1 MPSSG
6 LRTARYGDER
16 WLEILVDEPLL
27 LKMPLVRHGNALTDR
42 RGGDD
47 VEELVG
53 GMRRLGS
60 ARARVMT
67 QIAVSGAG
75 VEFGATTLF
84 SDVTFTIAAG
94 ERWGVVGRNGTGK
107 TTLFKLMTGELAP
120 TRGAVSRQTG
130 LSLSL
135 LGQHRDFG
143 DGDDGL
149 GGSGRPVRRAS
160 RARAIARRAGRTRWP
175 TSAMRRHCRDTGAI
189 WSGSSVRVATPSLR
203 ASTPCCRGSA
213 SIRPARAASRST
225 QLSGGE
231 RGRVGLARQLV
242 APSDILLLDEP
253 TNHLDLETTQWLEE
267 YLQELDRT
275 VVLVS
280 HDRAFLAA
288 VVDHVL
294 HFEGGYGDAIRR
306 QLRGVRPAAAGAAA
320 VAAARVRQAAEGRS
334 RARRTT
340 SRATSPARTPS
351 RRRGV
356 ARGSNAFRGSA
367 RRSARKERMALRL
380 DVAERGGDQVAVAE
394 NVTTARAGA
403 DADRAVQRPSD
414 ARRSA
419 GDHRSER
426 RGQVHAAARAGR
438 RARAGRGRAASRQ
451 ARFASAYYDQQLE
464 QVPLD
469 KTLYDVIADLR
480 PQWERR
486 LVQGHLG
493 RFGFSG
499 DEVQR
504 RAATLSGGE
513 RARVAL
519 AMLMLTHA
527 NLLVL
532 DEPTNHLDVES
543 IEVLEDAIEGYE
555 GTVILV
561 SHDRAMLRAIASKV
575 WVLHERH
582 ITEFD
587 GSFAEWE
594 VVSEERAHA
603 ASVRASEELALRRV
617 DGEEAHGAARGAPSR
632 PDPRRQLRQARE
644 RAERAEREVAELEAE
659 VSALTATLDD
669 PELYTR
675 PGGVE
680 EANRLG
686 ARLESVRVAA
696 RPRARD
702 VGAGDGF
709 ARIARAR
716 DDPFSL
722 MEIIP

>member
-1 MPSSG
+1 
-6 LRTARYGDER
+6 
-16 WLEILVDEPLL
+16 
-27 LKMPLVRHGNALTDR
+27 
-42 RGGDD
+42 
-47 VEELVG
+47 
-53 GMRRLGS
+53 
-60 ARARVMT
+60 MT
-67 QIAVSGAG
+67 QVAVSGAG
-75 VEFGATTLF
+75 VDFGATTLF

-107 TTLFKLMTGELAP
+107 TTLFKLLTGELAP
-120 TRGAVSRQTG
+120 TRGSVSRQTG

-143 DGDDGL
+143 TAVTVWEAAAGPFAELLALEQSLAEQAHDLAEVSDEAALSRYGRDLERFEREGGYTIAPRVDSVLQGL
-149 GGSGRPVRRAS
+149 GFDPTK
-160 RARAIARRAGRTRWP
+160 ARLQR
-175 TSAMRRHCRDTGAI
+175 
-189 WSGSSVRVATPSLR
+189 LE
-203 ASTPCCRGSA
+203 
-213 SIRPARAASRST
+213 

-253 TNHLDLETTQWLEE
+253 TNHLDLETTQWLEG
-267 YLQELDRT
+267 YLKELDRT

-294 HFEGGYGDAIRR
+294 HFEGETATPYANGYEAFVQQRQERR
-306 QLRGVRPAAAGAAA
+306 LTLQRQFDKQQRTIASEADYIARNIAGQNSK
-320 VAAARVRQAAEGRS
+320 QAKGRRKKLDRLPRLSAPIGEEGS
-334 RARRTT
+334 
-340 SRATSPARTPS
+340 
-351 RRRGV
+351 
-356 ARGSNAFRGSA
+356 
-367 RRSARKERMALRL
+367 MALRL

-394 NVTTARAGA
+394 GVTLSVPGRILIERFSGRVMRGDRLGIIGPNGAGKSTLLRALVGERVP
-403 DADRAVQRPSD
+403 D
-414 ARRSA
+414 A
-419 GDHRSER
+419 GDLRVGGSIR
-426 RGQVHAAARAGR
+426 VG
-438 RARAGRGRAASRQ
+438 
-451 ARFASAYYDQQLE
+451 YYDQQLSS
-464 QVPLD
+464 VPLD
-469 KTLYDVIADLR
+469 KPIYDVVADLR

-499 DEVQR
+499 DEAQR

-519 AMLMLTHA
+519 AMLMLTRA

-543 IEVLEDAIEGYE
+543 IEALEDAIEAYE

-617 DGEEAHGAARGAPSR
+617 AEKKRTTRHEERSAGSVSS
-632 PDPRRQLRQARE
+632 DPRRQLRQARE
-644 RAERAEREVAELEAE
+644 RTERVEREVAALEAE
-659 VSALTATLDD
+659 VSALAATLDD

-686 ARLESVRVAA
+686 SRLEASRTRLDQALSTWEQETAA
-696 RPRARD
+696 LESLERATTPSR
-702 VGAGDGF
+702 
-709 ARIARAR
+709 
-716 DDPFSL
+716 
-722 MEIIP
+722 